1 MTIPV
6 LKSAVPELSN
16 WQRKQAAMLY
26 HFASLDYLKGLHRLV
41 SDAMNGFI
49 EPLLLAAKEQGRDS
63 VLVDPQWGRRNTV
76 ANWSNN
82 AWPFLKDFQASL
94 VKDIAGRAF
103 ERYATSGANDCFRAI
118 AEYSTQ
124 WATVEE
130 EKAFEGVVRKISDY
144 ANYIDQ
150 TFDDYYNSRWSD
162 FGFHYAYT
170 EFEREHPSI
179 PRFRVRTDVIGE
191 SGKPPFR
198 TGVYVSQDD
207 PNAALQFAWVGNGGG
222 KLRPSKTFSAIGL
235 EALEKIGR
243 DDLWVNDEKMFQFAT
258 TSQWAEIFK
267 PTVYMLGQEHREFAS
282 IAIAN
287 EAFVD
292 SACKW
297 YFVEVIEGEFDDDRQ
312 QEPAS
317 TDLQVKVVGGD
328 ACRRTGFYF
337 TPAHANSR
345 RLLTRGEI
353 APELDSQ
360 YGKTIWQW
368 DSNQTERP
376 V

>member
-1 MTIPV
+1 MTLSTPK
-6 LKSAVPELSN
+6 LNAPELGA

-49 EPLLLAAKEQGRDS
+49 EPLLSAAKAQGRDT
-63 VLVDPQWGRRNTV
+63 VLVDPRWGTRNTV

-130 EKAFEGVVRKISDY
+130 EKAFEAIVRKISDY
-144 ANYIDQ
+144 ANHIDQ
-150 TFDDYYNSRWSD
+150 TFDDYYDSRWSD
-162 FGFHYAYT
+162 FGFRYAYT
-170 EFEREHPSI
+170 EFARQHPRI
-179 PRFRVRTDVIGE
+179 PRFRVRTDVTGE
-191 SGKPPFR
+191 TGKTPIR

-235 EALEKIGR
+235 EALENIGR
-243 DDLWVNDEKMFQFAT
+243 DALWVDGEKMFRFAM
-258 TSQWAEIFK
+258 TSQWAEIFR
-267 PTVYMLGQEHREFAS
+267 PTVYMLGQEHRDFAS
-282 IAIAN
+282 IAISD

-292 SACKW
+292 RPCKW
-297 YFVEVIEGEFDDDRQ
+297 YFVEIVEGEFEDTTQ
-312 QEPAS
+312 QAPAS
-317 TDLQVKVVGGD
+317 ADLQERVIGGE
-328 ACRRTGFYF
+328 ACRKTGFYF
-337 TPAHANSR
+337 TPAHTNSR
-345 RLLTRGEI
+345 RLLTQGEI
-353 APELDSQ
+353 APAFDSR

-368 DSNQTERP
+368 DSKQT
-376 V
+376 